1 MDGIMNASLVT
12 EKNVENSPLVT
23 STDTT
28 TNPKVTKHDIRL
40 NSKSISVNETSID
53 LRTSLQACQDDGLA
67 FLLNYQY
74 QEARRLGHIK
84 KEKKLNEIH
93 SHLLLKPDVGNAK
106 HIGYIDF
113 DTAYELYCG
122 HQENAVEKKDFRDIL
137 LHPDYGLHVHI
148 VNFLEY
154 NRRYIILKTSELDVP
169 NFVAELLTMV
179 TSENEYVQEYRA
191 RFEIKTNSLKCI
203 LNSMDSEWDRKC
215 AKLLIAANRSRT
227 EIEELGIHPDSLVKS
242 MQNVKAITEEI
253 ERAKVA
259 AGDCVMLRLRDKTEH
274 LKSQI
279 DGYTSLIEKKNG
291 VWKDHLISEVK
302 DKLDIA
308 KEQLDDNAK
317 YIKCLE
323 NPDEADKYVKQKI
336 QQRVKRTAE
345 NLVESH
351 RMKKRKLGAGPNQ
364 QLDSSD
370 EEFIAK
376 AIEDKATYHG
386 RRHNPVMFT
395 NRRVKKGD
403 LLTIANY
410 RLLQKGKKLIKS
422 ATTPWNRSRPK
433 NVRSRQAKLHIGK
446 GLFCTKKPPKAEDCD
461 NENTHHQRSHCKNVQ
476 QFLSS
481 DKSKQKFSFIKSMD
495 DKAYIRPG
503 TSEGLEK
510 TRNTKILTLSGEG
523 ARQLP
528 KYDWPEKAVYQTPAA
543 HRIMEKESITMDDG
557 SEKLITV
564 NDNHIVIVRPKSYVP
579 SSGTM
584 WANETHRLRCVYP
597 DMHEV
602 EPEDAFVKYSANFRQ
617 FCSSLYGDVYLL
629 DDMTMEEDLKK
640 MSASEPC
647 PHKEY
652 ELKRLTHF
660 LHRVDICF
668 DAVEV
673 TKNVM
678 SEQECELIKNIQSS
692 MIPLINHCSIIVE
705 ALRKDNCPEIG
716 SFMDMKSQAD
726 EILKHLG
733 SLKLPQVKPR
743 WAEFT
748 DAGPGVG
755 VNNVDVKVRSAELDR
770 LYNRD
775 YRIRVHR
782 SRGDSGQNEA
792 ERTNSAIGD
801 AVVDGATIKWE
812 HYKRFHGMT
821 KEEIADLTIEEFDA
835 LEDQRMER
843 NAWRI
848 THQLA
853 ERIDGAPVL
862 SDFINGIASESP
874 DDMFFFNDNY
884 LSQYT
889 SKSKSLRATVPGASY
904 FDKIF
909 TFIELHLQTGEL
921 YTEFLKESCKK
932 TLGTSCEYCLKNP
945 WSGPVM
951 TRIPR
956 PFPSADDLPEFHYK
970 NVHSTPLTDSKG
982 NDRGPDDWQPRANIK
997 KLFEQKKLSL
1007 EDNEEIKKFSQ
1018 AFIVDEKYVRSYL
1031 EHLSSLETIS
1041 KIREKQRKD
1050 ARQERKKKEVSDYN
1064 WQELIEN
1071 GKLPSLVVSELDK
1084 YLIHYNLSKTGK
1096 KKDKIRRITVHY
1108 YNQDRRAV
1116 PDDQP
1121 VADFDQQFGSED
1133 SENES
1138 DSDEDLVLCDSSSD
1152 SDSDSSDCDGDEE
1165 GGSAEVLTSRSGRK
1179 TTQNSRFADFV
1190 LY

>member
-1 MDGIMNASLVT
+1 MSNSEKTYDDGR
-12 EKNVENSPLVT
+12 
-23 STDTT
+23 TT
-28 TNPKVTKHDIRL
+28 RE
-40 NSKSISVNETSID
+40 ETSCA
-53 LRTSLQACQDDGLA
+53 QLA
-67 FLLNYQY
+67 
-74 QEARRLGHIK
+74 
-84 KEKKLNEIH
+84 
-93 SHLLLKPDVGNAK
+93 
-106 HIGYIDF
+106 
-113 DTAYELYCG
+113 
-122 HQENAVEKKDFRDIL
+122 
-137 LHPDYGLHVHI
+137 
-148 VNFLEY
+148 
-154 NRRYIILKTSELDVP
+154 RYD
-169 NFVAELLTMV
+169 M
-179 TSENEYVQEYRA
+179 
-191 RFEIKTNSLKCI
+191 
-203 LNSMDSEWDRKC
+203 
-215 AKLLIAANRSRT
+215 
-227 EIEELGIHPDSLVKS
+227 
-242 MQNVKAITEEI
+242 
-253 ERAKVA
+253 
-259 AGDCVMLRLRDKTEH
+259 
-274 LKSQI
+274 
-279 DGYTSLIEKKNG
+279 
-291 VWKDHLISEVK
+291 
-302 DKLDIA
+302 
-308 KEQLDDNAK
+308 
-317 YIKCLE
+317 
-323 NPDEADKYVKQKI
+323 
-336 QQRVKRTAE
+336 
-345 NLVESH
+345 
-351 RMKKRKLGAGPNQ
+351 
-364 QLDSSD
+364 
-370 EEFIAK
+370 
-376 AIEDKATYHG
+376 
-386 RRHNPVMFT
+386 
-395 NRRVKKGD
+395 
-403 LLTIANY
+403 
-410 RLLQKGKKLIKS
+410 
-422 ATTPWNRSRPK
+422 TP
-433 NVRSRQAKLHIGK
+433 
-446 GLFCTKKPPKAEDCD
+446 
-461 NENTHHQRSHCKNVQ
+461 
-476 QFLSS
+476 
-481 DKSKQKFSFIKSMD
+481 SKQKFSFIKSMD

-584 WANETHRLRCVYP
+584 WANETHRL
-597 DMHEV
+597 
-602 EPEDAFVKYSANFRQ
+602 
-617 FCSSLYGDVYLL
+617 
-629 DDMTMEEDLKK
+629 
-640 MSASEPC
+640 
-647 PHKEY
+647 
-652 ELKRLTHF
+652 
-660 LHRVDICF
+660 
-668 DAVEV
+668 
-673 TKNVM
+673 
-678 SEQECELIKNIQSS
+678 
-692 MIPLINHCSIIVE
+692 
-705 ALRKDNCPEIG
+705 
-716 SFMDMKSQAD
+716 
-726 EILKHLG
+726 
-733 SLKLPQVKPR
+733 
-743 WAEFT
+743 
-748 DAGPGVG
+748 
-755 VNNVDVKVRSAELDR
+755 RSAELDR

-1018 AFIVDEKYVRSYL
+1018 AFIVDEKY
-1031 EHLSSLETIS
+1031 
-1041 KIREKQRKD
+1041 
-1050 ARQERKKKEVSDYN
+1050 
-1064 WQELIEN
+1064 ELIEN